1 MNKLSI
7 WQAKSLLGLIVLTMP
22 IVPASARTLPAPRP
36 IPEPQY
42 SACQAAESLAT
53 NHPDVQLLKGL
64 VTKYKIELPLSFSF
78 DNGSITRHEIT
89 QILELFNSVAEM
101 STGDKQIL
109 SRLQSRYVN
118 VAIDRDHNAYQ
129 PYLQKGRVRQQSTGG
144 AAGGMLNIAPPMQ
157 PLAKPAPAYSQS
169 APPPTT
175 PSPAD
180 RRIKIAPPPSEPLTE
195 TEIADEPWR
204 KPTQPGNTEDY
215 KPIEE
220 NPFLRPSSNPLST
233 FAIDVDTGAYSNVRR
248 FISQGEMPPKDA
260 VRLEE
265 LINYFPYQYS
275 QPQGDQPFSVNT
287 AVTQTPWNPK
297 HKLVQIGL
305 QGKQLETPP
314 PSNLVFLLDVS
325 GSMSDANKLPLLKQ
339 SFCMMVDQLS
349 PQDKVSIVVYAGSAG
364 TVLPPTSGREKAKIK
379 AAIDRLE
386 AGGSTAGAQGLE
398 LAYQEAQKNLIKDGN
413 NRVILAT
420 DGDFNVGVSSDA
432 ELIRMI
438 EKKRDKGI
446 FLTILGFGMGNYK
459 DGKMEQLANKGNG
472 TYAYIDT
479 LPEARKVLVND
490 LRGTLF
496 TIAKDVKIQVEFNPA
511 HVQAYRLIGYENRAL
526 RDQDFN
532 DDTKDAGEIGAG
544 HRVTALYEVVPTGI
558 PLDVKIPSI
567 DGLKYQ
573 KVNAGEGDRNSNELM
588 QVKLRYKAPNGNE
601 SKLISQPIA
610 NEIQP
615 ANDELKFAASVALFG
630 MVVRDSEYKGQ
641 GSLNTV
647 LQLAEAGK
655 GDDREGYRGEFIRM
669 VKRYQKIA
677 TK

>member
-1 MNKLSI
+1 MNQLSI
-7 WQAKSLLGLIVLTMP
+7 WQAKSLVGLIVFTMP
-22 IVPASARTLPAPRP
+22 IIPANARTLPTPQP
-36 IPEPQY
+36 VPEPKY

-53 NHPDVQLLKGL
+53 SHPDVQLLKGL
-64 VTKYKIELPLSFSF
+64 VAKYKIELPLSFSL
-78 DNGSITRHEIT
+78 DNSSITRHEIT
-89 QILELFNSVAEM
+89 QILELFDSVTEM
-101 STGDKQIL
+101 GAGDKQIL
-109 SRLQSRYVN
+109 NRLQSRYVN
-118 VAIDRDHNAYQ
+118 IALDREHHSYQ
-129 PYLQKGRVRQQSTGG
+129 PYRSKGRVRHQPTGG
-144 AAGGMLNIAPPMQ
+144 AAGEILNIAPPMQ

-169 APPPTT
+169 APPPVS
-175 PSPAD
+175 PSPVD
-180 RRIKIAPPPSEPLTE
+180 RRIQIAPPPLAEQ
-195 TEIADEPWR
+195 EIGDEPWR
-204 KPTQPGNTEDY
+204 KPRQPGNTEDY

-248 FISQGEMPPKDA
+248 FISQGSVPPKDA

-287 AVTQTPWNPK
+287 AVTQSPWNPK

-314 PSNLVFLLDVS
+314 PSNLVFLFDVS

-339 SFCMMVDQLS
+339 SFCMLVDQLS

-364 TVLPPTSGREKAKIK
+364 TVLAPTAGSEKAKIK

-386 AGGSTAGAQGLE
+386 AGGSTAGAQGIE

-420 DGDFNVGVSSDA
+420 DGDFNVGVASDA

-438 EKKRDKGI
+438 EKKRDQGI
-446 FLTILGFGMGNYK
+446 FLSILGFGMGNLK

-511 HVQAYRLIGYENRAL
+511 HVQAYRLIGYENRTL

-573 KVNAGEGDRNSNELM
+573 KANAGEGGRNSNELM
-588 QVKLRYKAPNGNE
+588 QVKLRYKAPNSNE
-601 SKLISQPIA
+601 SKLISQSIA
-610 NEIQP
+610 NEVQP
-615 ANDELKFAASVALFG
+615 ADNELKFAASVALFG
-630 MVVRDSEYKGQ
+630 MVIRDSAYKQQ
-641 GSLNTV
+641 GSLKTV

-655 GDDREGYRGEFIRM
+655 GEDREGYRGEFIRM
-669 VKRYQKIA
+669 VKRYQKIT